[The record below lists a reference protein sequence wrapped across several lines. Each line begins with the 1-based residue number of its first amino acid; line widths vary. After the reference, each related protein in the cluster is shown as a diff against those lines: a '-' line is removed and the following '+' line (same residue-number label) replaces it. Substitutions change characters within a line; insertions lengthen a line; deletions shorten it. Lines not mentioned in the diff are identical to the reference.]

1 MNFLIVL
8 LIVIIFLCLYIK
20 KCIKLNDKKYF
31 LSKKY
36 LDTEPDFENKKVKN
50 NNKN

>member
-1 MNFLIVL
+1 MQNEFSNS
-8 LIVIIFLCLYIK
+8 II
-20 KCIKLNDKKYF
+20 NDKKFF